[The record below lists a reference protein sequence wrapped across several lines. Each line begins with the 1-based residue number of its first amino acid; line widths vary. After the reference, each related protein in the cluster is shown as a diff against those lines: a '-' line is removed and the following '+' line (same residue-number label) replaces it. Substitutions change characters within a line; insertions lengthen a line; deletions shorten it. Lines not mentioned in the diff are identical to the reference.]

1 MLFLCL
7 FCLLSRGSAY
17 HVCMSLG
24 FTARGTDWQC
34 HLLGHH
40 GQLFLHYWRTWF
52 DTCLLGFVWGV
63 VAGSENWL
71 AKFPPLLCIE
81 IGR

>member
-1 MLFLCL
+1 
-7 FCLLSRGSAY
+7 
-17 HVCMSLG
+17 MSLVSKPG
-24 FTARGTDWQC
+24 DTDWR
-34 HLLGHH
+34 HLLVYS
-40 GQLFLHYWRTWF
+40 GQLFLHYWQTWF

-71 AKFPPLLCIE
+71 AKFPPLLFIE